1 MPSWPRPRLPRINT
15 DVPLEEQFAEVDRM
29 TPEQRLEAMFR
40 GEFTYAQLGHWSA
53 RYPHEVP
60 IVNGEFWWIV
70 AHLDDVLEPDEPLAH
85 PTGHGRDPSIGRP
98 EHVVPPRG
106 RHPRPS

>member
-1 MPSWPRPRLPRINT
+1 MATWPRPRLPRINT

-60 IVNGEFWWIV
+60 MVNGEFWWIV
-70 AHLDDVLEPDEPLAH
+70 AHLDDVLDGDEPLTH
-85 PTGHGRDPSIGRP
+85 PTDHRHDASDRP
-98 EHVVPPRG
+98 D
-106 RHPRPS
+106 